1 MIEFAIISSIIQII
15 TGSSAILYS
24 FIKSFGYIAIFV
36 LMMLE
41 GISLPVPSEVIMP
54 LAGYFSATGLL
65 FLPFAII
72 AGSIGNL
79 FGILIDYYIAYY
91 LGKDIIYN
99 NIEKIH
105 IKRTT
110 LNAFDRWFERNG
122 NIVVFTTRMV
132 PVIRTIVSFPAG
144 FARMDIKKFILYS
157 FAGSLIWDIILALFG
172 YYALPS
178 NNAILILLSTGI
190 FIIALYIIYKL
201 HSKSMKKSL

>member
-1 MIEFAIISSIIQII
+1 MIEFTIVSFITQII
-15 TGSSAILYS
+15 TGSSSILYS
-24 FIKSFGYIAIFV
+24 FIKSFGYIAIFI

-41 GISLPVPSEVIMP
+41 GISLPVPSEIIMP
-54 LAGYFSATGLL
+54 LAGYFSANGLL

-72 AGSIGNL
+72 VGSIGNL

-91 LGKDIIYN
+91 LGKDVIYK

-110 LNAFDRWFERNG
+110 LNAFDKWFEKNG
-122 NIVVFTTRMV
+122 SVVVFTTRMV
-132 PVIRTIVSFPAG
+132 PVIRTIISFPAG

-157 FAGSLIWDIILALFG
+157 FIGSLIWDIVLALFG

-178 NNAILILLSTGI
+178 NNAVLILLSSGI
-190 FIIALYIIYKL
+190 LMIALYLVYKL
-201 HSKSMKKSL
+201 HSRSMKK